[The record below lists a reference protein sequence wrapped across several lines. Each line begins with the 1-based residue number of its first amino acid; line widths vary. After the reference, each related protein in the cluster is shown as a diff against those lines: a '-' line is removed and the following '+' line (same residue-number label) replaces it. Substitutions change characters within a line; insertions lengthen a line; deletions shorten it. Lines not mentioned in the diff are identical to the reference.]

1 MSLHFFSV
9 SRLSLVS
16 ILGLNIVHS
25 SFPYVSME
33 NVVRGTRFIAYPSS
47 IVAKLAY
54 RSEILNTLAT
64 QAGLPAAAPIH
75 KIS

>member
-1 MSLHFFSV
+1 
-9 SRLSLVS
+9 
-16 ILGLNIVHS
+16 
-25 SFPYVSME
+25 ME

-47 IVAKLAY
+47 MVAKLAY